1 MRTSTSALFI
11 MFMITASALASQEN
25 LLDLMDQSKEG
36 RDILNSIYLELHTAS
51 PNLERGKIIEVLTTA
66 KRNAD
71 KSQRRQKQKLVRH
84 RKNCR
89 AEKAILRNHTNE
101 NERHQFTINRHLAAN
116 GHALHK
122 NAQFITRLKKELDS
136 YVALSN
142 LLKANRAAWNTFVKG
157 RLDRMAKVVRLL
169 RKARRHLINEHKA
182 AMGTEFVEVKSDFIT
197 ALSELR
203 VEFTNTEDNF
213 DGLRPIIAN
222 LLQSSATPQVVGKN
236 VLRSRLIKLL
246 KGIIKVIRKRRDLL
260 EQHHEAADAIF
271 EALLKS
277 FDENITRVK
286 KLLERLAHEKNLL
299 EKRQGALRD
308 STKRAKRI
316 THLSHAVEE
325 IRHNQCHRVK
335 VRNARLRVSIQKVRN
350 IVAQIE
356 EILQERFGKLKTF
369 FMERKMKFEE
379 KKQ

>member
-1 MRTSTSALFI
+1 

-36 RDILNSIYLELHTAS
+36 RDLLNSIYLELHTAA
-51 PNLERGKIIEVLTTA
+51 PNLQRGKIMEVLTTA
-66 KRNAD
+66 KQNAE
-71 KSQRRQKQKLVRH
+71 KSQRRQKQKMKRH
-84 RKNCR
+84 RVKCR
-89 AEKAILRNHTNE
+89 AEIAVLKNHTNE
-101 NERHQFTINRHLAAN
+101 NERHEYTVSRHLNANRHAIK
-116 GHALHK
+116 K
-122 NAQFITRLKKELDS
+122 NAHFIARSKKELEDYTS
-136 YVALSN
+136 LSN
-142 LLKANRAAWNTFVKG
+142 SLKANRAKWNVFVKG
-157 RLDRMAKVVRLL
+157 RLNRMSLVVRLL

-182 AMGTEFVEVKSDFIT
+182 AMGSEFVEVKSEFIT

-222 LLQSSATPQVVGKN
+222 LLQSSAAPQVVGKN
-236 VLRSRLIKLL
+236 VLRSRLIRLL

-260 EQHHEAADAIF
+260 EQYNEAADAIF

-277 FDENITRVK
+277 FDENKTRVA

-299 EKRQGALRD
+299 DKRQGALKASR
-308 STKRAKRI
+308 KRARRI
-316 THLSHAVEE
+316 TVLAHAVES
-325 IRHNQCHRVK
+325 IRARQCHRVK
-335 VRNARLRVSIQKVRN
+335 VRAVRLRVSIQKIRN

-356 EILQERFGKLKTF
+356 EILQERFGKLRSF
-369 FMERKMKFEE
+369 FIQRKMKFED